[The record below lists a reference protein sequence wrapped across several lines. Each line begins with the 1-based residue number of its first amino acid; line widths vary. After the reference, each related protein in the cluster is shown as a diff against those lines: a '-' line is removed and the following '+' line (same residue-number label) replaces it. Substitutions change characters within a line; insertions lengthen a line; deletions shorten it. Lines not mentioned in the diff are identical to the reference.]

1 MLNETTCAVN
11 INIKKARADFEEIL
25 SWDNLTPE
33 IFENNEKRRAVDSFI
48 FRFTKIQDLIGEK
61 LFKEILDKV
70 GEFRRNMSFT
80 DILDKAEKL
89 EIIDSAD
96 KWSNFRELRN
106 SLSHEYPSNE
116 AEIIKDIKLALDYF
130 MDISRTYENISKY
143 IKSKNLLD

>member
-1 MLNETTCAVN
+1 MLNETIEAVN
-11 INIKKARADFEEIL
+11 INIKRARADFEEIR
-25 SWDNLTPE
+25 SWGNLTPE

-70 GEFRRNMSFT
+70 GEFRRNMSFM

-130 MDISRTYENISKY
+130 MDISRTYENITKY

>member
-1 MLNETTCAVN
+1 MLNETIEAVN
-11 INIKKARADFEEIL
+11 INIKRARADFEEIR
-25 SWDNLTPE
+25 SWGNLTPE

-130 MDISRTYENISKY
+130 MDISRTYENITKY

>member
-1 MLNETTCAVN
+1 MLNETIEAVN
-11 INIKKARADFEEIL
+11 INIKRARADFEEIR

-130 MDISRTYENISKY
+130 MDISRTYENITKY

>member
-1 MLNETTCAVN
+1 MLNETIEAVN
-11 INIKKARADFEEIL
+11 INIKRARADFEEIR
-25 SWDNLTPE
+25 SWGNLTPE

-143 IKSKNLLD
+143 IKSKKLLD

>member
-1 MLNETTCAVN
+1 MLNETIEAVN
-11 INIKKARADFEEIL
+11 INIKRARADFEEIR
-25 SWDNLTPE
+25 SWDNLTPK

-96 KWSNFRELRN
+96 KWSNFLKALNN
-106 SLSHEYPSNE
+106 SEKTEGYRRLWKE
-116 AEIIKDIKLALDYF
+116 
-130 MDISRTYENISKY
+130 
-143 IKSKNLLD
+143 KSYH

>member
-1 MLNETTCAVN
+1 MLNETIEAVN
-11 INIKKARADFEEIL
+11 INIKRARADFEEIR
-25 SWDNLTPE
+25 SWGNLTPE
-33 IFENNEKRRAVDSFI
+33 IFENNEKRRVVDSFI

-130 MDISRTYENISKY
+130 MDISRAYENISKY

>member
-1 MLNETTCAVN
+1 MLNETIEAVN
-11 INIKKARADFEEIL
+11 INIKRARADFEEIR
-25 SWDNLTPE
+25 SWDNLTTE

>member
-1 MLNETTCAVN
+1 MLNETIEAVN
-11 INIKKARADFEEIL
+11 INIKRARADFEEIR
-25 SWDNLTPE
+25 SWGNLTPE

-116 AEIIKDIKLALDYF
+116 AEIIKDIKLSLDYF
-130 MDISRTYENISKY
+130 MDISRTYENITKY

>member
-1 MLNETTCAVN
+1 MLNETIEAVN
-11 INIKKARADFEEIL
+11 INIKRARADFEEIR

-89 EIIDSAD
+89 EIIDSTD

-130 MDISRTYENISKY
+130 MDISCTYENISKY

>member
-1 MLNETTCAVN
+1 MLNETIEAVN
-11 INIKKARADFEEIL
+11 INIKRARADFEEIR
-25 SWDNLTPE
+25 SWGNLTPE

-116 AEIIKDIKLALDYF
+116 AEIIKDIKLSLDYF

>member
-1 MLNETTCAVN
+1 MLNETIEAVN
-11 INIKKARADFEEIL
+11 INIKRARADFEEIR

-33 IFENNEKRRAVDSFI
+33 IFENNEKRRVVDSFI

-130 MDISRTYENISKY
+130 MDISRTYENITKY

>member
-1 MLNETTCAVN
+1 MIDIGSSGSTRLNETTCAVN
-11 INIKKARADFEEIL
+11 INIKRARADSEEIR

-48 FRFTKIQDLIGEK
+48 SRFTKIQDLIGEK

-80 DILDKAEKL
+80 DTLDKAEKL

-96 KWSNFRELRN
+96 KWSNFLKALNN
-106 SLSHEYPSNE
+106 SEKT
-116 AEIIKDIKLALDYF
+116 KDYRRL
-130 MDISRTYENISKY
+130 
-143 IKSKNLLD
+143 

>member
-1 MLNETTCAVN
+1 MLNETIEAVN
-11 INIKKARADFEEIL
+11 INIKRARADFEEIR

-116 AEIIKDIKLALDYF
+116 AEIIKDIKLSLDYF
-130 MDISRTYENISKY
+130 MDISRTYENITKY

>member
-1 MLNETTCAVN
+1 
-11 INIKKARADFEEIL
+11 
-25 SWDNLTPE
+25 
-33 IFENNEKRRAVDSFI
+33 
-48 FRFTKIQDLIGEK
+48 
-61 LFKEILDKV
+61 
-70 GEFRRNMSFT
+70 MSFT

-130 MDISRTYENISKY
+130 MDISRAYENISKY